1 LEAAEVWILSDL
13 VGIDV
18 DELDDP
24 VGIGAAGGCDEMRD
38 GLAADLDR
46 MGKRIGYE

>member
-1 LEAAEVWILSDL
+1 VRVLGDL

-24 VGIGAAGGCDEMRD
+24 VGIGAAGGGEEMRD
-38 GLAADLDR
+38 GLTADLDR
-46 MGKRIGYE
+46 MGERVGYE